1 MQPENTRQLTDG
13 TVIEVS
19 PEELEEARSRAEAI
33 LESGDVDKMML
44 RTCWNCN
51 GAHFHLAEADNVIL
65 RCFGCGRFYIDG
77 IDITTTPRIRS
88 NDLRSTP

>member
-1 MQPENTRQLTDG
+1 MVQPENTRQLTDG

-51 GAHFHLAEADNVIL
+51 GAHFHLAETDSTIL

-77 IDITTTPRIRS
+77 IDITDYS
-88 NDLRSTP
+88 EDSE